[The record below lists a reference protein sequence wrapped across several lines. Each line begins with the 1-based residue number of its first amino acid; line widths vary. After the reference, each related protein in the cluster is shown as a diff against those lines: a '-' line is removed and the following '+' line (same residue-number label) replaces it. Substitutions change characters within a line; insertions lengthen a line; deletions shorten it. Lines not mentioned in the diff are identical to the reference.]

1 MGSVSNIEKVY
12 SFVLSNNLNLSSDEL
27 PDKVCL
33 EFKLTEIINKL
44 KEEMRKLK
52 ANIREELEEK
62 SKMTM
67 EKVDFELLHH
77 MNHMI
82 ANKLYLQ
89 LREAVESNRTEI

>member
-1 MGSVSNIEKVY
+1 LGSVSNIEKVY

-33 EFKLTEIINKL
+33 EFKLSEVINKL

-67 EKVDFELLHH
+67 EKVDFGLLHH

-82 ANKLYLQ
+82 ANKLYQQ
-89 LREAVESNRTEI
+89 LREAVESNRTET